1 MGKEDFDPIKG
12 GREGSDTTLQVCYI
26 FNTHGQKN

>member
-12 GREGSDTTLQVCYI
+12 RGGGFRYNITSVLH
-26 FNTHGQKN
+26 NTHGQKN